1 MSDTQE
7 KLDEILKKLVMS
19 VDIDPNAN
27 LMGDYAR
34 RYTYN
39 LTEAK
44 AQLTDLIESAKREEL
59 EALKKESYVCTCASG
74 GAGCDDAVF
83 VDDIDNRIAQLKQSE
98 ESE

>member
-1 MSDTQE
+1 MTAQE
-7 KLDEILKKLVMS
+7 KLVMELVDEICDWDEYCGDENCNKCGGAIRHWKKKLT
-19 VDIDPNAN
+19 A
-27 LMGDYAR
+27 
-34 RYTYN
+34 
-39 LTEAK
+39 
-44 AQLTDLIESAKREEL
+44 LIESAKREEL